1 MATKKKS
8 PMTSFSSFE
17 ELASSG
23 KVQNFNYERVKRNTE
38 LQKFKDSYDAK
49 KHYEELK
56 QKARVIDEVRN
67 DYYRWKSYWDFLD
80 GTMSISAIQKKVEK
94 TFNELYAKGNDLSP
108 KEEQLHNAACFFN
121 NGHWKTHKEVSDEVK
136 VVLVAYEQQLKEAK
150 EEKNISE
157 YSNAIRIAKKLN
169 KAGIDDEVQSYKSY
183 GAICE
188 TEQEY
193 HYAMMAAKLEW
204 YFSWV
209 YAEKKSISPNYE
221 NYINWLNNMVRKYE
235 PEKTK

>member
-1 MATKKKS
+1 MKNKKKS

-23 KVQNFNYERVKRNTE
+23 KIQNFNYERAKKNTE
-38 LQKFKDSYDAK
+38 FQKFKESYDAK
-49 KHYEELK
+49 QNYEALK
-56 QKARVIDEVRN
+56 QKARVIDEVRS

-80 GTMSISAIQKKVEK
+80 GTMTLQAVQKKVEK
-94 TFNELYAKGNDLSP
+94 TFEELYGKNNDMSF
-108 KEEQLHNAACFFN
+108 KDEQRHNAACFFN
-121 NGHWKTHKEVSDEVK
+121 DGHWKTHKEASDEVK
-136 VVLVAYEQQLKEAK
+136 VTLVAFEQQLKEAK

-169 KAGIDDEVQSYKSY
+169 KAGIDDEVQSYDSY
-183 GAICE
+183 KNMCN

-193 HYAMMAAKLEW
+193 HYTAIAQELEW
-204 YFSWV
+204 YFSRV
-209 YAEKKSISPNYE
+209 YAKKRGISPNYE

-235 PEKTK
+235 PEKIK

>member
-1 MATKKKS
+1 
-8 PMTSFSSFE
+8 MTSFSSFE

-23 KVQNFNYERVKRNTE
+23 KVQNFNYERAKRNTE

-80 GTMSISAIQKKVEK
+80 GTMSIPAIQKKVEK
-94 TFNELYAKGNDLSP
+94 TFNELYAKGNDLSF
-108 KEEQLHNAACFFN
+108 KEEQLHDAACFFN
-121 NGHWKTHKEVSDEVK
+121 NGFNDEYGFDERWKTHKEVSDEVK
-136 VVLVAYEQQLKEAK
+136 VTLVAFEQQLKEAK

-169 KAGIDDEVQSYKSY
+169 KAGIDDEVQCYASY
-183 GAICE
+183 GAMCE

-193 HYAMMAAKLEW
+193 HYTMMAAELEW

-209 YAEKKSISPNYE
+209 YAKKKGISPNYE

-235 PEKTK
+235 PERK

>member
-1 MATKKKS
+1 MATKNKS

-23 KVQNFNYERVKRNTE
+23 KVQNFDYERAKRNTE
-38 LQKFKDSYDAK
+38 LQKFKVSYDTK

-56 QKARVIDEVRN
+56 QKARAIDEVRYN
-67 DYYRWKSYWDFLD
+67 YYRWKSYWDFLD
-80 GTMSISAIQKKVEK
+80 GTMSMLEIQKKVEK
-94 TFNELYAKGNDLSP
+94 TFHELYAKGNDLSF
-108 KEEQLHNAACFFN
+108 KEEQLYNAACFFHN
-121 NGHWKTHKEVSDEVK
+121 RHWMTHKEVSDEIK
-136 VVLVAYEQQLKEAK
+136 VTLVEFEQQLKEIK

-157 YSNAIRIAKKLN
+157 YSNAVRIAKLIN
-169 KAGIDDEVQSYKSY
+169 KAGIDDEVQFYTSY
-183 GAICE
+183 GARCE

-193 HYAMMAAKLEW
+193 HYTKMAAELEW

-209 YAEKKSISPNYE
+209 YVEKKGISPNYE